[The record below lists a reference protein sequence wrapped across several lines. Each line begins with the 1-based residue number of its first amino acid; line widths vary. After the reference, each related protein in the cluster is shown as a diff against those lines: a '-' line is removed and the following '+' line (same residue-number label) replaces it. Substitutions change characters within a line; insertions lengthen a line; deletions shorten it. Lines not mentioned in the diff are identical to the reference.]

1 MVWRN
6 AKAVTTPTPG
16 TLISRLVVS
25 SPGHRGYQIG
35 AAELAGLVA
44 DCRAAR
50 CLARNRS
57 PRGEDGNMR

>member
-25 SPGHRGYQIG
+25 SPGT
-35 AAELAGLVA
+35 AAI
-44 DCRAAR
+44 
-50 CLARNRS
+50 RS
-57 PRGEDGNMR
+57 EPLSWPAW